1 MTQDKKKFNVE
12 YSFPDGTKE
21 SVPYTKVLESL
32 FREAQILKDRGD
44 PSMMEKLLEDLAA
57 SKGSRIMESGNKA
70 AAKID
75 NGKAPSKEVLLAEI
89 ASITGDTQDRDLII
103 KAKHKLAKKYDVRY
117 NTIHK
122 KIS

>member
-12 YSFPDGTKE
+12 YSFLDGTNE

-44 PSMMEKLLEDLAA
+44 PSMMQKLLEDLAA

-70 AAKID
+70 AAKVGTGTP
-75 NGKAPSKEVLLAEI
+75 GKEELLAEI
-89 ASITGDTQDRDLII
+89 ATITGGNQDRDLII
-103 KAKHKLAKKYDVRY
+103 KAKHKLAKKYGVRY

>member
-32 FREAQILKDRGD
+32 FREAKLLKERGD

-70 AAKID
+70 AAKI
-75 NGKAPSKEVLLAEI
+75 GTGTPSKEELLAEI

-103 KAKHKLAKKYDVRY
+103 KAKHKLAKKYGVRY

>member
-32 FREAQILKDRGD
+32 FREAQLLKERGD

-70 AAKID
+70 AAKI
-75 NGKAPSKEVLLAEI
+75 GTGTPSKEELLAEI

-103 KAKHKLAKKYDVRY
+103 KAKHKLAKKYGVRY
-117 NTIHK
+117 KTIHK

>member
-1 MTQDKKKFNVE
+1 
-12 YSFPDGTKE
+12 
-21 SVPYTKVLESL
+21 
-32 FREAQILKDRGD
+32 
-44 PSMMEKLLEDLAA
+44 
-57 SKGSRIMESGNKA
+57 MESGNKA